1 MNPFQKASKKQAKL
15 RATIFGPSG
24 SGKSFTSLRI
34 ATGIIQFIGKGRIAG
49 ICTERK
55 SLRKYSDRFDFDVL
69 DLEDKTIDGYCKFI
83 KLAGEQGIYEV
94 LIIDSLSHAW
104 QELLEQVERIAKAKY
119 KGNTWSAW
127 SEGTPEQRRLVD
139 AILDFPGHVIVTMRS
154 KTEWTTGDAGNGK
167 SKPVRVGLAPEQGKG
182 IEYEFD
188 LLLEMTVDHVCN
200 VLKDRTGKFQDKL
213 IDQPGEDFGKSLCEW
228 LSEGEVIEPKPE
240 LTPTAP
246 PPELNDEDKRQGNI
260 KKLRAIL
267 EKQRGKYD
275 LADFEQAFCLAV
287 CEGCEDKTQRTK
299 LEQFNLEE
307 ARDMLTKNKEII
319 SQMTKLA
326 NGAPVA

>member
-34 ATGIIQFIGKGRIAG
+34 ATGIIQYIGKGRIAG

-69 DLEDKTIDGYCKFI
+69 DLEDKTIEGYCKFI

-139 AILDFPGHVIVTMRS
+139 AILDFPGHVIATMRS

-228 LSEGEVIEPKPE
+228 LSEGEVVEPKPE
-240 LTPTAP
+240 SVPIAMLT
-246 PPELNDEDKRQGNI
+246 DEEKRIANI
-260 KKLRAIL
+260 TRIRKIL
-267 EKQRGKYD
+267 DTQRGKYE
-275 LADFEQAFCLAV
+275 LPDFEQAFCLVV
-287 CEGCEDKTQRTK
+287 CEQSEDNTQRTK
-299 LEQFNLEE
+299 LEQFNLDETR
-307 ARDMLTKNKEII
+307 AMFSKRAEIM
-319 SQMTKLA
+319 SQMAKLA
-326 NGAPVA
+326 PNGATVA